1 MIYKAM
7 ARFAWVTESYVTK
20 KKQKTLNELQTK
32 TALTGTISWSIWE
45 IFGQNSWSI
54 FKRN

>member
-7 ARFAWVTESYVTK
+7 ARFAWVTENDEKKTK

-32 TALTGTISWSIWE
+32 TALTGTINMVKLVNMGNIWS
-45 IFGQNSWSI
+45 
-54 FKRN
+54 K

>member
-1 MIYKAM
+1 M
-7 ARFAWVTESYVTK
+7 ARFAWVTENDEKKPK
-20 KKQKTLNELQTK
+20 KKQRTLNELQTK
-32 TALTGTISWSIWE
+32 TALTGTISWTIWE